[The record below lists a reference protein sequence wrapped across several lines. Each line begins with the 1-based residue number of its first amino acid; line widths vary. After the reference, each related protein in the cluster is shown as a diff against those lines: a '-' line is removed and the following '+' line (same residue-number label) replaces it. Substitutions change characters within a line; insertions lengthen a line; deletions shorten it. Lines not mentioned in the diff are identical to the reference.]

1 MATKYSIENKT
12 FHNHQ
17 SEDNFHESSKTL
29 TSTQDY
35 QKKSTITL
43 EEAVKP
49 IVLFVPNVKDRANEA
64 KLKCKNIVTN
74 NLSIDES
81 ASIMLYSMEW
91 KPKEECLRIVLNRAL
106 RDENR
111 NVLAC
116 WFLYLKLLL
125 TALDRLPSFHGFIYS
140 GIKGD
145 MREYYRK
152 EETFLWWTFGSYT
165 SVMDDLKSKQLLGST
180 GPLTIIAIQCING
193 KDIRQYSYFKDIN
206 DILLL
211 PGRQFTVVSCHDKT
225 NGHYTIHLRE
235 VQSEIS
241 FLEFLFK
248 VS

>member
-1 MATKYSIENKT
+1 MATKYSVENKT

-17 SEDNFHESSKTL
+17 SEEIFHESSKTL

-35 QKKSTITL
+35 QKKFLITL

-64 KLKCKNIVTN
+64 KMKCKNTVTN

-106 RDENR
+106 HDGNR
-111 NVLAC
+111 NVLAR

-125 TALDRLPSFHGFIYS
+125 TALNRLPSFHGFVYS
-140 GIKGD
+140 RIKGN
-145 MREYYRK
+145 MQEYYRK
-152 EETFLWWTFGSYT
+152 EDTFFWCEFSSYT
-165 SVMDDLKSKQLLGST
+165 LIMDDLKSKQRLGST
-180 GPLTIIAIQCING
+180 GPLTVIAIQCING
-193 KDIRQYSYFKDIN
+193 KDIRQYSKFSDIN
-206 DILLL
+206 EILLL
-211 PGRQFTVVSCHDKT
+211 PGQQFTVVSCHEKT
-225 NGHYTIHLRE
+225 NGHYIIHLRE
-235 VQSEIS
+235 VQPEIP

-248 VS
+248 VR